1 MFGPIPLGLI
11 KAKVI
16 GRLTTLDKYSW
27 ESFAD
32 DGLKP
37 AQFYEDEDVE

>member
-1 MFGPIPLGLI
+1 MFGPLPLALV

-16 GRLTTLDKYSW
+16 GRLTTLDEYAW
-27 ESFAD
+27 DNFDD

-37 AQFYEDEDVE
+37 AQLYEDMDVE